1 MNKLAEL
8 YQKADSPRAYVEGF
22 RDHMARVVQS
32 LDAGGTAKLI
42 ELVEQACRDD
52 KTVFLVA
59 NGGSAAVSTHWV
71 NDLSANTV
79 IDGQP
84 GIRVMS
90 LTDNAS
96 SLTAVANDAC
106 FEDVFAIQL
115 KANMRPGDLVIA
127 LSVSGNS
134 PNIVRA
140 IEYANAHG
148 GRTVGC
154 VGFDG
159 GRVKQLAQHVIH
171 IPSTRDEY
179 GPVEDMFSVI
189 MHAVTGYITM
199 KRGRKLSH

>member
-8 YQKADSPRAYVEGF
+8 YQKAGSPRAYVEGF
-22 RDHMARVVQS
+22 RDHMAQVVQS
-32 LDAGGTAKLI
+32 LDSAGTARLI

-52 KTVFLVA
+52 KTIFLVA

-79 IDGQP
+79 VDGQP

-96 SLTAVANDAC
+96 SLTAAANDAC
-106 FEDVFAIQL
+106 FEEVFAIQL

-127 LSVSGNS
+127 MSVSGNS

-140 IEYANAHG
+140 VEYANAHG
-148 GRTVGC
+148 AKTVGC

-159 GRVKQLAQHVIH
+159 GKVKALAHHVIH
-171 IPSTRDEY
+171 VPSTRDEY

-189 MHAVTGYITM
+189 MHAVTGYLTM